1 MIFTQYIQLD
11 FISFIV
17 EIFLFILSIVLLL
30 FGVFLVSFRG
40 YKYVNFVIELK
51 RLLMLVIFFALLILY
66 ATPVSSQVFFNNLF
80 PGLWS
85 KFGTFC

>member
-66 ATPVSSQVFFNNLF
+66 ATPVSSQVFFNNLLVID
-80 PGLWS
+80 PLVLNV
-85 KFGTFC
+85 